1 MPRTLAALC
10 ALLAC
15 LALLVGCTMDERTP
29 ELLHV
34 ADVVPRE
41 VSQGDRMEILG
52 TGFPEGRPAKVV
64 FEGTLHRPGRK
75 PKTGFEIA
83 VDAKSTSAQR
93 VELIV
98 SESLRSAFCG
108 SGDEAVH
115 TSFEGNVRVVFAGSA
130 RGMLPV
136 KGSLRGVRLDF
147 HPPLQKRAI
156 VLAREREG
164 DRILSHL
171 GLEVAADA
179 PSTLGLLV
187 TQVRPGSPADEVGIF
202 AGDLITRFEGVR
214 VFGRGDIATADTSRV
229 ASIGFVRGMRAQP
242 VAGSHEGRELVRS
255 ISTRGLE
262 PSAPP
267 SLIVAGLL
275 LLLSAIGIVAFI
287 GPLGRGLVWLERRI
301 ASSLEPGP
309 SRSRKRSTLSA
320 LRSFFREDVLPDASA
335 DPYLRLAPYLVVFG
349 ISAIFVMMPFG
360 QHIVAADLDLGLL
373 FIVAATLLVTM
384 GLLSGGSSPD
394 WSFTGGL
401 RTAAQIISHEIPGG
415 IAIACIVLM
424 TGSLRIDEIVHAQG
438 ALPWQ
443 WFVFRSPVTFALF
456 LLWLATSLF
465 EGKRPAENA
474 GIESRPSPELSGLR
488 RFFVFFA
495 EWGNVFVMCG
505 LASVL
510 FLGGWQLP
518 FVPRLTQESSL
529 ALTALGAAWFLLK
542 SWSLVFLVAVA
553 RRIFPRPRMEQMLAF
568 SWKWLVPATL
578 AALVLTALWIQWSP
592 PLPVQNLVSV
602 GTFAMWLL
610 FAGNLVLRLRQG
622 MRAGWGQAQVNPFL

>member
-1 MPRTLAALC
+1 MLFRS
-10 ALLAC
+10 
-15 LALLVGCTMDERTP
+15 

-34 ADVVPRE
+34 TDVVPRE
-41 VSQGDRMEILG
+41 VNQGDRMEILG

-64 FEGTLHRPGRK
+64 FEGTLYRPGRK

-93 VELIV
+93 VEFVV

-108 SGDEAVH
+108 IGDEAIH
-115 TSFEGNVRVVFAGSA
+115 TTFEGNVRVVFAGSA
-130 RGMLPV
+130 HGMLPV
-136 KGSLRGVRLDF
+136 RGSLRGVRLDV
-147 HPPLQKRAI
+147 HPPLPKRAI
-156 VLAREREG
+156 LLAREREG
-164 DRILSHL
+164 ERVLSHL

-179 PSTLGLLV
+179 PSNLGLLV
-187 TQVRPGSPADEVGIF
+187 THVRPGSPADEVGIF

-214 VFGRGDIATADTSRV
+214 VFGRGDIAKADSSRI

-242 VAGSHEGRELVRS
+242 IAGSHEGRELVRS

-267 SLIVAGLL
+267 NLIVAGLL
-275 LLLSAIGIVAFI
+275 LLISAIGVVSFL
-287 GPLGRGLVWLERRI
+287 GPLGRGLAWLERRI
-301 ASSLEPGP
+301 AASLRPGP
-309 SRSRKRSTLSA
+309 GRKRGSLSV

-335 DPYLRLAPYLVVFG
+335 DPYLRLAPYLVVVG

-373 FIVAATLLVTM
+373 FVVAATLLVTT
-384 GLLSGGSSPD
+384 GLLSGGFSHD
-394 WSFTGGL
+394 WSFTGGI

-456 LLWLATSLF
+456 LLWLATSLL

-474 GIESRPSPELSGLR
+474 DVASRPRPELSGLR

-505 LASVL
+505 LASIL

-518 FVPRLTQESSL
+518 FVARLTQESSL
-529 ALTALGAAWFLLK
+529 GLTALGAAWFLLK
-542 SWSLVFLVAVA
+542 SWFLVFLVAVA

-568 SWKWLVPATL
+568 SWKWHVPATL
-578 AALVLTALWIQWSP
+578 AAFALTALWIQWSP
-592 PLPVQNLVSV
+592 PLPVQNLVSA
-602 GTFAMWLL
+602 GTFALWLL
-610 FAGNLVLRLRQG
+610 FAVHLLLRLRQG
-622 MRAGWGQAQVNPFL
+622 MRAGWGQAQMNPFL